1 MRTREAEITRQGGV
15 EGMGDGVTSIQNS
28 EEQIDQVVELFIRQQ
43 KSKERGVEGGGGRVV
58 LRNRH

>member
-1 MRTREAEITRQGGV
+1 
-15 EGMGDGVTSIQNS
+15 MGDGVTSIQNS